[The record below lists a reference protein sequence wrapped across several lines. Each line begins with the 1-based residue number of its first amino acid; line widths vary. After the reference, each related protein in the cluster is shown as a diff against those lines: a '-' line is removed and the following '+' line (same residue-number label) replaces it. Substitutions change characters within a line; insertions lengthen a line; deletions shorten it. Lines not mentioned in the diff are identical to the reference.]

1 MPEVVEVRKTVDFL
15 NKIVKNKYLM
25 KISLLKGRYVTHEP
39 FALYNEIIQKL
50 PLKII
55 NIKTKG
61 KFIYFILENNFFI
74 YSTLGL
80 RGGWTFKKKSSNNYS
95 FPKLIDY
102 INDNSLEKYRKISLN
117 NLNVSFEIK
126 DIGTVYYYDSL
137 SFGTLKVIDNREDLD
152 KKLKS
157 IGDDIME
164 VPISVFKNNIFK
176 RNNLEKE
183 IGNILLNQKIVSGIG
198 NYLRSD
204 ILWLSKIS
212 PFRKVKDLSDKDI
225 KIIFKNAKLLTLG
238 EYNFS
243 EAIKL
248 NYIKSSDKL
257 PKDYKRN
264 FFAYNSDKDIY
275 GNKVIAEK
283 LYEGKEPRTIY
294 WVPSRQI

>member
-15 NKIVKNKYLM
+15 KKIVKNKYLM
-25 KISLLKGRYVTHEP
+25 KISLLKGRYVTHGP
-39 FALYNEIIQKL
+39 FALYNEIIEKL

-55 NIKTKG
+55 DIKTKG

-80 RGGWTFKKKSSNNYS
+80 RGGWAFKKKSSNNYS

-126 DIGTVYYYDSL
+126 DGGTVYYYDSL
-137 SFGTLKVIDNREDLD
+137 SFGTLKVVDNREELD

-157 IGDDIME
+157 IGPDIME
-164 VPISVFKNNIFK
+164 VSLSLFKDNIFK
-176 RNNLEKE
+176 KNNLEKE

-248 NYIKSSDKL
+248 NYIKLTDKL

-275 GNKVIAEK
+275 GNKVMAEK